1 LNFREILKV
10 TTFADR
16 ILFSILI
23 LLSLLCL
30 IFIRSLI
37 PASDSVEIA
46 VDGKLEYV
54 LSLTE
59 EKTVAVQGL
68 TGKTLVEIRDHRVR
82 VTESPC
88 RNKLCIQQGWVAR
101 GVIACLPNKVVITI
115 GKIGEK
121 GSAPDAV
128 TE

>member
-1 LNFREILKV
+1 MNFREILKV

-16 ILFSILI
+16 ILFSVLT

-68 TGKTLVEIRDHRVR
+68 HGTTFVEIRDHRVR
-82 VTESPC
+82 VTDSPC
-88 RNKLCIQQGWVAR
+88 QNKLCIQQGWVAH

-115 GKIGEK
+115 GKTGEK

>member
-46 VDGKLEYV
+46 IDGKLEYV

-68 TGKTLVEIRDHRVR
+68 TGKTLVEIRDNRVR

-88 RNKLCIQQGWVAR
+88 QNKLCIQQGWVAR

-115 GKIGEK
+115 GKTGEK